1 MKTMKVAEIML
12 EVLANAGV
20 QRCYGIVGDTLNHF
34 TDAIYHSK
42 KIQWIHMRH
51 EEAGGF
57 AAGADATISKRPTA
71 CAGSCGPGSLHFI
84 NSLMDAGRNRA
95 PVVLIASQLETHNL
109 GTQFPQEVD
118 FKKIYGSFCV
128 YCEQIN
134 SPQDAQY
141 VTTMAVQNAINQK
154 GIAVIIMPV
163 NMSVQSAEYD
173 PNMKIHTPKPIFHP
187 NEDEIKEI
195 VSLISKGKKVGIY
208 AGAGVEGAHS
218 ELIRFA
224 EKIKAPIAHSS
235 RSKDFVEYDNPYNM
249 GMTGL
254 VGLKSGFDMMNEC
267 DTLLVLG
274 SDLAWR
280 QFYPQKA
287 TIIQVDNDCTHLGR
301 RCDAELAVLGDV
313 KNTLEKLL
321 EVMEEKTDRSFLDH
335 CLKIKEETDKKLSK
349 DIQAPHADIIHPQ
362 FLAGMI
368 DKYAPKDTLFSA
380 DGGSPMVWLLR
391 YVKAT
396 KERRFF
402 TSLLHG
408 TMANA
413 MPMALGLK
421 KAFPNREVIS
431 FSGDGGLAM
440 LLGDLLTAIQE
451 NIPIKVVVFNNS
463 SLNFVELEQKVEG
476 LLDNYTDLKNPSFAE
491 LARVIGFDSYR
502 VEKSLDLE
510 ENVKKFLASSKPA
523 LLDVVVNPKELVMP
537 PKVEFS
543 QAAHFALYSA
553 KALISGRLDDVE
565 ELIKTNINKLI

>member
-1 MKTMKVAEIML
+1 MKVAEIMV

-57 AAGADATISKRPTA
+57 AAGADALITKKPTA

-95 PVVLIASQLETHNL
+95 PVILIASQLDVQNL
-109 GTQFPQEVD
+109 GTHFPQEVD
-118 FKKIYGSFCV
+118 FKKIYESFAV

-134 SPQDAQY
+134 TPEEAQY
-141 VTTMAVQNAINQK
+141 IMTMAVQNAINK
-154 GIAVIIMPV
+154 RGVAVVIMPV
-163 NMSVQSAEYD
+163 NISVQSAQYD
-173 PNMKIHTPKPIFHP
+173 PNMKIHLPNPVFCP

-208 AGAGVEGAHS
+208 AGAGVEGAHD
-218 ELIRFA
+218 ELVKFA
-224 EKIKAPIAHSS
+224 EKIKAPIAHSA

-254 VGLKSGFDMMNEC
+254 VGVKSGFDMMNEC
-267 DTLLVLG
+267 DVLLVLG

-287 TIIQVDNDCTHLGR
+287 VIIQVDNDCSHLGR
-301 RCDAELAVLGDV
+301 RCNPKIAVLGDV
-313 KNTLEKLL
+313 KHTLKKLI
-321 EVMEEKTDRSFLDH
+321 EAVSEKTDRSFLDH
-335 CLKIKEETDKKLSK
+335 CLKIKEETDKKLLK
-349 DIQAPHADIIHPQ
+349 DTQAPSGDIIHPQ
-362 FLAGMI
+362 FLTGLI
-368 DKYAPKDTLFSA
+368 DKYAPKDALFAA
-380 DGGSPMVWLLR
+380 DGGSPMVWALR
-391 YVKAT
+391 YLT
-396 KERRFF
+396 GTRERRIF

-413 MPMALGLK
+413 MPMCLGLK
-421 KAFPNREVIS
+421 KAFPNKEVIS

-440 LLGDLLTAIQE
+440 LLGDLLSAIQE

-476 LLDNYTDLKNPSFAE
+476 LLDNYTDLKNPSFAD
-491 LARVIGFDSYR
+491 LSRVIGFDSWR
-502 VEKSLDLE
+502 VEKSSDLE
-510 ENVKKFLASSKPA
+510 ENVKNFFNTKKPA

-537 PKVEFS
+537 PKVELS
-543 QAAHFALYSA
+543 EVAHFALYSA
-553 KALISGRLDDVE
+553 KALIAGRANDVE